1 MVKKGFIMFVSFSLQ
16 NMSVFATS
24 PLTRGKSVLVR
35 ITSSINSKKGN
46 TQNYDAII
54 DADVKSN
61 DGKVLIKSGT
71 PVELQIE
78 AQKAKGCG
86 RAGSI
91 SVSCVST
98 TSIDGQRISL
108 NGTAEAEGAN
118 KKGAAIGT
126 GVGLGL
132 TFLPFV
138 GFAFLAIKGGNAQI
152 KANTIISNAFVASDY
167 EIK

>member
-1 MVKKGFIMFVSFSLQ
+1 MLVSFSLL
-16 NMSVFATS
+16 NMSIFASS

-35 ITSSINSKKGN
+35 ITTTIDSKKGDA
-46 TQNYDAII
+46 QNYNAVV
-54 DADVKSN
+54 DADVISN
-61 DGKVLIKSGT
+61 EGKILIKSGT
-71 PVELQIE
+71 PVELQID

-91 SVSCVST
+91 SASCIST
-98 TSIDGQRISL
+98 TSVDGQRISL
-108 NGTAEAEGAN
+108 NGTIGAEGAN

-132 TFLPFV
+132 TFLPFI

-152 KANTIISNAFVASDY
+152 KANTVINNVFVANDY